1 MRITTIRILVQI
13 FFFSLFLFFCFV
25 TEFSYL
31 KGYPVSLFLEVDP
44 LVAIANAI
52 TTHTVYKGLIWSLVL
67 LVPTVLL
74 GRFFCN
80 WICPYGILHQFI
92 GWLFN
97 TRNVQER
104 INSNRY
110 RPIYQF
116 KYYLLIF
123 FIVTAFFGSLQIGIL
138 DPICLLFRSFTASVL
153 PAVNMPTG
161 WVYVQE
167 KEHHAAWFIGF
178 FLFTL
183 VAMNLVIPRFFCRV
197 LCPLGATLGVL
208 SRFALWRIDR
218 DPEKCT
224 DCDLCLKS
232 CEGASDPHT
241 LLRKSECFVCFN
253 CIEDCPHDAL
263 SFKFMPRQESGVK
276 DAEVPFRRAVFAGL
290 TAMFFIP
297 FSRLSGNTSNKTFD
311 RAVIRPPA
319 SVDEKEF
326 LKRCIKCD
334 QCIRVCPT
342 NVLQPALLQSGLE
355 GLWTPIM
362 DMRLGYCELNCTLCG
377 HVCPTGAIQ
386 QISIEEKL
394 GLGDFKEQGPV
405 KVGTAF
411 YDRGR
416 CLPWAMETPCVVCE
430 EVCPVSPKAIETYD
444 EVITRLDGVKVTLN
458 KPFIIPERCIGCG
471 ICEKE
476 CPVLDERAV
485 YVTAV
490 GETRFR
496 NHSDR
501 RLLLNDKDKQ
511 AMLNIQDGEERVS
524 LNPALLS
531 SAALLASPSTK
542 PKAKT
547 GGCKSGGCSTGSCG
561 TSKPTSNL
569 VSLTSKKSSSKAS
582 LPVLPV
588 SQTTSNTTSI
598 SLSGAKKRN
607 SLSHLIAS
615 ISAVWQEGGCGSS
628 CGSSCSTGGCGT
640 KAPTVKAVNNTEKS
654 GCGCKSGG
662 CSTKA
667 SPQTNKV
674 LPKSLPVPI
683 VPINFTQS
691 KENSVKLADKRPIPK
706 ALSGQEGFDLVAWAK
721 ELNEKKGH

>member
-1 MRITTIRILVQI
+1 MRITTVRILVQI

-44 LVAIANAI
+44 LVAISTAI

-67 LVPTVLL
+67 LIPTLLL

-80 WICPYGILHQFI
+80 WICPYGILHQFV

-97 TRNVQER
+97 TRDVQQK

-110 RPIYQF
+110 RPLYQF
-116 KYYLLIF
+116 KYYFLIF
-123 FIVTAFFGSLQIGIL
+123 CIVAALFGSLQIGIL

-153 PAVNMPTG
+153 PAVNMPTNL
-161 WVYVQE
+161 VYVQE
-167 KEHHAAWFIGF
+167 KEHHGAWLIGLVLV
-178 FLFTL
+178 FL
-183 VAMNLVIPRFFCRV
+183 VGMNLVIPRFFCRV
-197 LCPLGATLGVL
+197 LCPLGATLGML
-208 SRFALWRIDR
+208 SRFAIWRIDR
-218 DPEKCT
+218 DPKKCT

-263 SFKFMPRQESGVK
+263 SFKFMPRAETGVK
-276 DAEVPFRRAVFAGL
+276 SPEIPFRRGVFAGL
-290 TAMFFIP
+290 AAVFFFP
-297 FSRLSGNTSNKTFD
+297 LTRLSGTTSNKTFN

-319 SVDEKEF
+319 SVEEKEF

-342 NVLQPALLQSGLE
+342 NVLQPSLFQSGVE

-394 GLGDFKEQGPV
+394 GLGKFKEQGPV

-416 CLPWAMETPCVVCE
+416 CLPWGMETPCVVCE

-444 EVITRLDGVKVTLN
+444 EEIVRLDGKKVTLN

-496 NHSDR
+496 NQSDR
-501 RLLLNDKDKQ
+501 RLLLNDKDSQ
-511 AMLNIQDGEERVS
+511 ASIDLPGEEKVS
-524 LNPALLS
+524 LNPS
-531 SAALLASPSTK
+531 LLAGAGLLAQSTSYSK
-542 PKAKT
+542 PTKK
-547 GGCKSGGCSTGSCG
+547 GGCSSGGCSSGSCSTNKLTNNTNTIKATNIAKTSSCSSGGCSSGGCG
-561 TSKPTSNL
+561 TSKPTNF
-569 VSLTSKKSSSKAS
+569 VQLTSKNTKIKSRTENKPSGLRQFISS
-582 LPVLPV
+582 L
-588 SQTTSNTTSI
+588 
-598 SLSGAKKRN
+598 GAALQ
-607 SLSHLIAS
+607 S
-615 ISAVWQEGGCGSS
+615 GGCG
-628 CGSSCSTGGCGT
+628 GGCGC
-640 KAPTVKAVNNTEKS
+640 S
-654 GCGCKSGG
+654 SSG
-662 CSTKA
+662 CSTSKPTP
-667 SPQTNKV
+667 SEKV

-683 VPINFTQS
+683 VPTNFAQP
-691 KENSVKLADKRPIPK
+691 KEKSVKLEAQSTPK
-706 ALSGQEGFDLVAWAK
+706 SLSIHEDFDLVAWVRD
-721 ELNEKKGH
+721 LNEKNK

>member
-1 MRITTIRILVQI
+1 MRITTVRILVQI
-13 FFFSLFLFFCFV
+13 FFFSLFLFFCFI
-25 TEFSYL
+25 TEFTYL

-44 LVAIANAI
+44 LVAIATGI
-52 TTHTVYKGLIWSLVL
+52 TTHTIYKGLIWSLVL
-67 LVPTVLL
+67 LIPTLVL

-80 WICPYGILHQFI
+80 WICPYGILHQFV

-104 INSNRY
+104 VNSNRY
-110 RPIYQF
+110 RSIYQF
-116 KYYLLIF
+116 KYYFLIF
-123 FIVTAFFGSLQIGIL
+123 CIVTALFGSLQIGIL
-138 DPICLLFRSFTASVL
+138 DPICLLFRSFTTAIL
-153 PAVNMPTG
+153 PAANMPFG
-161 WVYVQE
+161 GIYVQA
-167 KEHHAAWFIGF
+167 KEHHAAWLTGF
-178 FLFTL
+178 FILGL
-183 VAMNLVIPRFFCRV
+183 VGMNLVIPRFFCRV

-208 SRFALWRIDR
+208 SNFSLWRIDR
-218 DPEKCT
+218 DPKKCT

-263 SFKFMPRQESGVK
+263 SFKFLPREETGVR
-276 DAEVPFRRAVFAGL
+276 APEVPARRAVFAGL
-290 TAMFFIP
+290 TALLFIP
-297 FSRLSGNTSNKTFD
+297 FTRLSGGTNNKTFD
-311 RAVIRPPA
+311 RGVIRPPA
-319 SVDEKEF
+319 SVEESEF

-342 NVLQPALLQSGLE
+342 NVLQPALFQAGVE

-377 HVCPTGAIQ
+377 YVCPTGAIQ

-394 GLGDFKEQGPV
+394 GLGKFKDQGIV

-416 CLPWAMETPCVVCE
+416 CLPWGMETPCVVCQ

-444 EVITRLDGVKVTLN
+444 EVITRVDGVKVTLN

-490 GETRFR
+490 GETRFH

-501 RLLLNDKDKQ
+501 RLLLNDKDKN
-511 AMLNIQDGEERVS
+511 AALRLKDGEEKVELHPS
-524 LNPALLS
+524 LMAG
-531 SAALLASPSTK
+531 AALLAKPTTTK
-542 PKAKT
+542 PAAKKSC
-547 GGCKSGGCSTGSCG
+547 GSGGCSSGGCGTSKTTPIPQATINKATDNTASKQQPNKSTKRVSLSQMIINLGAAIQSGGCGGGCGCSTSSTKGSSCG
-561 TSKPTSNL
+561 TSKASN
-569 VSLTSKKSSSKAS
+569 
-582 LPVLPV
+582 
-588 SQTTSNTTSI
+588 
-598 SLSGAKKRN
+598 SG
-607 SLSHLIAS
+607 
-615 ISAVWQEGGCGSS
+615 
-628 CGSSCSTGGCGT
+628 GGCGT
-640 KAPTVKAVNNTEKS
+640 G
-654 GCGCKSGG
+654 GCRTSGG
-662 CSTKA
+662 SCGT
-667 SPQTNKV
+667 TE

-683 VPINFTQS
+683 VPTNFLQS
-691 KENSVKLADKRPIPK
+691 KEKSVKLENLSTPK
-706 ALSGQEGFDLVAWAK
+706 SLSSHQDFDLVAWVR
-721 ELNEKKGH
+721 ELNEKRGH

>member
-1 MRITTIRILVQI
+1 MRITTVRILVQI

-31 KGYPVSLFLEVDP
+31 KGYPVSFFLEVDP
-44 LVAIANAI
+44 LVGIATAI

-67 LVPTVLL
+67 LLPTLVL

-80 WICPYGILHQFI
+80 WICPYGILHQFV

-97 TRNVQER
+97 TRNITEK
-104 INSNRY
+104 INANRY

-116 KYYLLIF
+116 KYYFLIF
-123 FIVTAFFGSLQIGIL
+123 CIVAAFFGSLQIGIL

-153 PAVNMPTG
+153 PAVNMPTNLI
-161 WVYVQE
+161 YVQE
-167 KEHHAAWFIGF
+167 KQHYGAWLIGF
-178 FLFTL
+178 ILFGL
-183 VAMNLVIPRFFCRV
+183 VGMNLVIPRFFCRV

-208 SRFALWRIDR
+208 SRFAIWRIDR
-218 DPEKCT
+218 DPHKCT

-263 SFKFMPRQESGVK
+263 SFKFMPREETGVK
-276 DAEVPFRRAVFAGL
+276 SPEIPFRRGVFAGL
-290 TAMFFIP
+290 AAVFFFP
-297 FSRLSGNTSNKTFD
+297 LTRLSGTTSNKTFD

-319 SVDEKEF
+319 SVEEKEF

-342 NVLQPALLQSGLE
+342 NVLQPSLFQSGIE

-394 GLGDFKEQGPV
+394 GLGEFKEQGPV

-416 CLPWAMETPCVVCE
+416 CLPWGMETPCVVCE

-444 EVITRLDGVKVTLN
+444 EVITRVDGTKVTLN

-490 GETRFR
+490 GETRFH
-496 NHSDR
+496 NQSDR
-501 RLLLNDKDKQ
+501 RLLLNDKAKQ
-511 AMLNIQDGEERVS
+511 AAIIDLPGEERVS
-524 LNPALLS
+524 LNASLLS
-531 SAALLASPSTK
+531 GAALLAK
-542 PKAKT
+542 PTSKPVKK
-547 GGCKSGGCSTGSCG
+547 GGCSSGGCSSGGCGTSKPANTNNITNITNTVKQSSCSSGGCSSGGCG
-561 TSKPTSNL
+561 TSKPTNL
-569 VSLTSKKSSSKAS
+569 VQLAPKTNKSTNQASNQNSQAKPSSLRQLISDLGAALQSS
-582 LPVLPV
+582 
-588 SQTTSNTTSI
+588 
-598 SLSGAKKRN
+598 GCG
-607 SLSHLIAS
+607 
-615 ISAVWQEGGCGSS
+615 GGCGCSS
-628 CGSSCSTGGCGT
+628 S
-640 KAPTVKAVNNTEKS
+640 
-654 GCGCKSGG
+654 G
-662 CSTKA
+662 CSTK
-667 SPQTNKV
+667 KV
-674 LPKSLPVPI
+674 ETPKTLPKSLPVPI
-683 VPINFTQS
+683 VPTNFMNSTE
-691 KENSVKLADKRPIPK
+691 KSVKLENQPTPK
-706 ALSGQEGFDLVAWAK
+706 SLSMHEDFDLVAWVK
-721 ELNEKKGH
+721 ELNKKNDQ

>member
-1 MRITTIRILVQI
+1 MRITTVRILVQI

-31 KGYPVSLFLEVDP
+31 KGYPVSFFLEADP
-44 LVAIANAI
+44 LVAIATAI

-67 LVPTVLL
+67 LLPTLVL

-80 WICPYGILHQFI
+80 WICPYGILHQFV

-97 TRNVQER
+97 SRNVAEK

-110 RPIYQF
+110 RSIYQF
-116 KYYLLIF
+116 KYYFLIF
-123 FIVTAFFGSLQIGIL
+123 CIVAALFGSLQIGIL
-138 DPICLLFRSFTASVL
+138 DPICLLFRSFTAAVL
-153 PAVNMPTG
+153 PAINMPTNL
-161 WVYVQE
+161 VYVQE
-167 KEHHAAWFIGF
+167 KQHYGAWLIGF
-178 FLFTL
+178 LLIGL
-183 VAMNLVIPRFFCRV
+183 VGMNLVIPRFFCRV
-197 LCPLGATLGVL
+197 LCPLGATLGAL
-208 SRFALWRIDR
+208 SRFAIWRIDR
-218 DPEKCT
+218 DPHKCT

-263 SFKFMPRQESGVK
+263 SFKFMPREETGVK
-276 DAEVPFRRAVFAGL
+276 SPEIPIRRGIFAGL
-290 TAMFFIP
+290 AAVFFFP
-297 FSRLSGNTSNKTFD
+297 LTRLSGTTSNKTFD

-319 SVDEKEF
+319 SVEEKEF

-342 NVLQPALLQSGLE
+342 NVLQPALFQSGIE

-416 CLPWAMETPCVVCE
+416 CLPWGMETPCVVCE

-444 EVITRLDGVKVTLN
+444 EVITRVDGTKVTLN

-490 GETRFR
+490 GETRFH
-496 NHSDR
+496 NQSDR
-501 RLLLNDKDKQ
+501 RLLLNDKVKQ
-511 AMLNIQDGEERVS
+511 AAIDLPGEERVS
-524 LNPALLS
+524 LNASLLS
-531 SAALLASPSTK
+531 GAVLLAKPNTK
-542 PKAKT
+542 PTKKSDGCSS
-547 GGCKSGGCSTGSCG
+547 GGCSSGGCGTSKLTNPTTTTTPAKKSSCSSGGCSTDGCG
-561 TSKPTSNL
+561 TSKTTNL
-569 VSLTSKKSSSKAS
+569 VQLSPKANKTQATTQNNQAKPSSLRQFISS
-582 LPVLPV
+582 L
-588 SQTTSNTTSI
+588 
-598 SLSGAKKRN
+598 GAALQ
-607 SLSHLIAS
+607 S
-615 ISAVWQEGGCGSS
+615 GGCGGGCGCSSSS
-628 CGSSCSTGGCGT
+628 CGT
-640 KAPTVKAVNNTEKS
+640 KEVEAPKI
-654 GCGCKSGG
+654 
-662 CSTKA
+662 
-667 SPQTNKV
+667 

-683 VPINFTQS
+683 VPANFLQS
-691 KENSVKLADKRPIPK
+691 IEKPVKLETQPTPK
-706 ALSGQEGFDLVAWAK
+706 SLSMHEDFDLVAWVRD
-721 ELNEKKGH
+721 LNEKNTENKL